1 MLLGGN
7 PNGYEVA
14 EHIAKTVE
22 VNPRMISTLKT
33 HKIHLNHKPR
43 EGGVETSVVG
53 PLGILVALVKIQIG
67 NDYSDSRRFSG
78 RPSQSPFLSIH
89 FSLMIE
95 KLPKC

>member
-53 PLGILVALVKIQIG
+53 PLGILVALVRRKIGQG
-67 NDYSDSRRFSG
+67 YSKSGIFFG
-78 RPSQSPFLSIH
+78 RPYMSPFLVIH
-89 FSLMIE
+89 FSLLIE
-95 KLPKC
+95 T